1 VFRETKEEEEEESEG
16 EDMGI
21 EKRRKQ
27 IIYKAKLIINLCFL
41 KSIRLKQ

>member
-1 VFRETKEEEEEESEG
+1 MFKETKEEEEEEEEESEG

-27 IIYKAKLIINLCFL
+27 IIY
-41 KSIRLKQ
+41 

>member
-1 VFRETKEEEEEESEG
+1 VFKETKEEEEESEG

-27 IIYKAKLIINLCFL
+27 IIYLAKLIINLCFL